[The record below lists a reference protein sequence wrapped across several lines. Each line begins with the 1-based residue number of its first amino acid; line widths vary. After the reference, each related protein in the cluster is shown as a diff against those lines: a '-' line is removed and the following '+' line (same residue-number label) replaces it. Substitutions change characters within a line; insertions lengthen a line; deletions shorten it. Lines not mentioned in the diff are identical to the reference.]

1 MPFSAEALQTLELS
15 PRDLENLTEEQQK
28 KKIRKQWSNLCLRYH
43 PDKNPGHVAE
53 FDAVMTAYKTLTKVE
68 ENYQHE
74 IEDFLTPEVINIPY
88 HAFDLT
94 QQEGILTSYDHLLL
108 DFSRLRTPSAKK
120 AFATHYAPFL
130 SLGRSLGTQQDVIN
144 KNRVD
149 SLFRQ
154 MQETLAQRL
163 KREWRI
169 LILRLFAEEF
179 FDDFQYRQ
187 ALATGN
193 LYPILATA
201 KLLSPIKLLVA
212 VINSLILVACC
223 SANYVYQ
230 DVLQHI
236 VNDFIRQ
243 YGSPQ
248 NSTLREKLL
257 LAVKILAL
265 TGVLALPAYVAP
277 VWACYAFALPL
288 ITRLLELLAS
298 PVNQGVRP
306 FAARL
311 NCSPILLTVMTSVAG
326 TLMLVMGF
334 IHANTVASSLLIIAP
349 WVILILNVYMVY
361 NFIQLIRKLYEL
373 MPSLAIFQIIFLVGS
388 IALQILFPPP
398 VPSSTAVNIF
408 GELLMLLS
416 ICSILEIANYQ
427 LENRSATA
435 AEMIEK
441 LPLPEEGPID
451 VSLQEASLLG
461 YKTATWSHRLFNTPK
476 DAEYIRPEERTSQ
489 QQWASFFGG
498 GAKQGGALSRF
509 EDDSSADRLLI
520 TA

>member
-1 MPFSAEALQTLELS
+1 MPFSAEALRTLGLS
-15 PRDLENLTEEQQK
+15 PCDLENLTEEQQK
-28 KKIRKQWSNLCLRYH
+28 MKIRKQWSNLCLRYH

-53 FDAVMTAYKTLTKVE
+53 FDDVMTAYKTLTKVE

-144 KNRVD
+144 QKRVD
-149 SLFRQ
+149 SLLRQ

-179 FDDFQYRQ
+179 LDDFQYRQ

-257 LAVKILAL
+257 LAVKILVL

-277 VWACYAFALPL
+277 VWTCYAFALPL
-288 ITRLLELLAS
+288 IARLLELLAS
-298 PVNQGVRP
+298 PVNQGIRP
-306 FAARL
+306 LATRL
-311 NCSPILLTVMTSVAG
+311 NCSPILLTAMTLVTG

-334 IHANTVASSLLIIAP
+334 IHANTFASSLLIIAP
-349 WVILILNVYMVY
+349 WVFLILNVYMVY
-361 NFIQLIRKLYEL
+361 NCIQLIRKLYEL
-373 MPSLAIFQIIFLVGS
+373 MPSLAIFQIIILV
-388 IALQILFPPP
+388 PPP

-416 ICSILEIANYQ
+416 ICSLLEIANYQ
-427 LENRSATA
+427 LENLSATA

-441 LPLPEEGPID
+441 LPLPEEGPIG

-476 DAEYIRPEERTSQ
+476 DAEYIRAEERTSQ

-498 GAKQGGALSRF
+498 GAKQAGALPRF
-509 EDDSSADRLLI
+509 EDDIRADNRLLI
-520 TA
+520 NAA